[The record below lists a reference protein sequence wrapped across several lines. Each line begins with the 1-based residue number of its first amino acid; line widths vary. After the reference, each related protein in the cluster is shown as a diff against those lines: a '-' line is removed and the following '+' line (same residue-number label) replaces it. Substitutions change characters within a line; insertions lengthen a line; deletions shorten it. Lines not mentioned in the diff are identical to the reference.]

1 MQATGE
7 QGAQLCNRAM
17 RRRKGRL
24 QQGIVQSLV
33 EGPGAPGEKR
43 KARMLETHVWHAKRM
58 RMTTRCS
65 SSCNGA
71 SFLGLVCP
79 ESCGFLV

>member
-1 MQATGE
+1 MQAAGE
-7 QGAQLCNRAM
+7 QGARLCNRAM

-24 QQGIVQSLV
+24 QQGIVQSLA

-65 SSCNGA
+65 SA
-71 SFLGLVCP
+71 LQQGLTYSPGLPSIVRI
-79 ESCGFLV
+79 S